1 MPDDWASMVLM
12 SIRNSVRALEAY
24 RFTPRPEPVKL
35 DQNESFDDL
44 PEQLKRRIV
53 DELIGGAWNRY
64 PPITPH
70 SLERRLAQR
79 HGWDPDGVVVSNG
92 SNVLIQAIT
101 VAAGLGRRVVTVAP
115 TFSVYAYQARL
126 FDAELIEL
134 PLEDRFELPLAELKR
149 AVTAGPGALFIANPA
164 APTGNLHP
172 EAEIGELLDHAGSM
186 LAVIDEAYAEFAPS
200 DLSPLVARYPNAVS
214 LRTFS
219 KAFGA
224 AGVRVG
230 YALTTPEIAVEI
242 RKALLP
248 FSVTNL
254 QVLVATALLDA
265 PELMEE
271 RVKLV
276 RAERERLERAM
287 QQLDGVRVHP
297 SVTNF
302 ILFEVADPAAT
313 TTSLQEHG
321 VVIRRQ
327 DHLPGAAG
335 CLRVSVGA
343 RAEND
348 AFLTA
353 LRAAQAE
360 LDGATPAIGGR
371 A

>member
-1 MPDDWASMVLM
+1 MVLM

-24 RFTPRPEPVKL
+24 RFTPRLEPIKL

-44 PEQLKRRIV
+44 PASLKERV
-53 DELIGGAWNRY
+53 LAEFMSSAWNRY
-64 PPITPH
+64 PPLTPQL
-70 SLERRLAQR
+70 LERRLAEK

-115 TFSVYAYQARL
+115 TFSVYAYQAGL
-126 FDAELIEL
+126 LDAELVEV
-134 PLEDRFELPLAELKR
+134 PLGAAFELPVAQLKQ
-149 AVTAGPGALFIANPA
+149 AVAAGSGALFIANPA
-164 APTGNLHP
+164 APSGNLHP
-172 EAEIGELLDHAGSM
+172 EDEIREILDHAGGM
-186 LAVIDEAYAEFAPS
+186 LAVIDEAYGDFAPS
-200 DLSPLVARYPNAVS
+200 DLSALVARYPNAVS

-230 YALTTPEIAVEI
+230 YALATPEVAVEL

-248 FSVTNL
+248 FSVNNF
-254 QVLVATALLDA
+254 QAIIAMALLDE
-265 PELMEE
+265 PQLVEE
-271 RVKLV
+271 RMVLV
-276 RAERERLERAM
+276 RSERERLQQAM
-287 QQLDGVRVHP
+287 RQLDGVTVHP

-302 ILFEVADPAAT
+302 ILFRVADPAAVT
-313 TTSLQEHG
+313 EQLLNSG

-343 RAEND
+343 PAEND

-353 LRAAQAE
+353 LRSAKAA
-360 LDGATPAIGGR
+360 LVGATRAIGGR
-371 A
+371 T